1 MNDNKARSFSLL
13 VAALCVPLLGAVAMA
28 GDASP
33 YRGEEVRNIK
43 ALSEQEIEAY
53 LSGQG
58 MGYAKAAELNSYP
71 GPKHV
76 LELARELGLT
86 PAQEEQLI
94 EIALLDG
101 QLRRTHLAAHL
112 EQKILLSSKQVTH
125 YMQLRGYESSQG
137 HDAHHGH

>member
-1 MNDNKARSFSLL
+1 MNDNKARSFSPL

-76 LELARELGLT
+76 LELARELGLS
-86 PAQEEQLI
+86 PAQEEQTLTI
-94 EIALLDG
+94 HA
-101 QLRRTHLAAHL
+101 
-112 EQKILLSSKQVTH
+112 
-125 YMQLRGYESSQG
+125 
-137 HDAHHGH
+137 AHHGH